1 MPKIQHYLLF
11 IIFLTTDYF
20 SQNYYFERNINV
32 PVTHSSPLEY
42 PWAGGINSSQIS
54 KIDLNNDGFDDLFI
68 FDRTGNKILTFVYNT
83 ATSKYE
89 YAPQYESKFPKLE
102 NWAILRDYNCDG
114 KKDIFT
120 YVFGGMGVWKNT
132 STATELSFEYVTAP
146 YVYTLRPSIP
156 TPIVSN
162 LFVSKV
168 DLPDVNDIDGDGDM
182 DVLTFSI
189 IGETLEYH
197 RNMSV
202 EYGYSCDSIIFE
214 LKNDCWGHFLE
225 TGTGTN
231 KCILFDTCTSYITA
245 PQIGVLDK
253 DNNLFIEDSEELRNS
268 RHSGSSVTSL
278 DLNGDGVKDVLLGD
292 VSFNNIVALYNDNTG
307 VNMNTSMIS
316 QDTLF
321 PVNTIP
327 AAPYTFP
334 AGFYED
340 IDNDGIKDLIVTPNV
355 DLQSDNSS
363 SVWYY
368 KNYGT
373 TIDPVFQLLKKDLFQ
388 ENMIEVGMQSFPILT
403 DYDGDGLVDLII
415 SNFGYFTPSS
425 SNSYQTKISVYKN
438 TGTVSSPSFL
448 RVTDD
453 FLNLSGLGFT
463 TGAFPAFADI
473 DNDGDLDMI
482 LGDYDGKLH
491 LFTNSSGNFTTL
503 TLSLTTP
510 QLKDDNNQ
518 IIDVGY
524 GAKPTLFDINND
536 GDFDLIVGEENG
548 NLNYYENVGG
558 ASMPIF
564 RQQSDT
570 WGNIDVSE
578 WWTTIGNSAPVLFKN
593 NQNETQLFVGSE
605 RGYIFHYDNIDGN
618 LMGTFNVVDT
628 MVSQL
633 DIGPNSCPAVGN
645 LNNDTLIDLII
656 GTKRGGVALYYGS
669 SDISISIKENTYFND
684 IKLFPNPANDF
695 ITIASTSLNYSLKN
709 SYYSIYDNMGRLI
722 IKKQLETDTI
732 SIQELYSGFYLLV
745 IENESQR
752 RNFTFIKK

>member
-1 MPKIQHYLLF
+1 MLKIQLYLLF
-11 IIFLTTDYF
+11 IIFLTTEIF

-32 PVTHSSPLEY
+32 PVTQGTLLEY
-42 PWAGGINSSQIS
+42 PWVGGINSSQVS
-54 KIDLNNDGFDDLFI
+54 KIDLNNDGIEDLFI
-68 FDRTGNKILTFVYNT
+68 FDRTGNKILTFLYNT
-83 ATSKYE
+83 TTSKYE

-132 STATELSFEYVTAP
+132 STATEISFVYVTSP
-146 YVYTLRPSIP
+146 YVYTLRPSLP
-156 TPIVSN
+156 NPIVSN
-162 LFVSKV
+162 LFVSKI

-202 EYGYSCDSIIFE
+202 EYGYGCDSIIFE

-245 PQIGVLDK
+245 PQIGVTDK
-253 DNNLFIEDSEELRNS
+253 DGFLFLSESANS
-268 RHSGSSVTSL
+268 RHSGSTVTSL
-278 DLNGDGVKDVLLGD
+278 DLNGDGVKDILLGD
-292 VSFNNIVALYNDNTG
+292 VSFNNIVALYNDNKG

-321 PVNTIP
+321 PLNTIP

-334 AGFYED
+334 ASFYED
-340 IDNDGIKDLIVTPNV
+340 IDNDGIKDLIVAPNI
-355 DLQSDNSS
+355 DLQSDNAE

-373 TIDPVFQLLKKDLFQ
+373 TINPVFQLIKKNIFQ
-388 ENMIEVGMQSFPILT
+388 ENMIEVGMQSYPILT

-415 SNFGYFTPSS
+415 SNFGYYTPSS
-425 SNSYQTKISVYKN
+425 SNSYQTKISLYKN
-438 TGTVSSPSFL
+438 TGTASSPSFL
-448 RVTDD
+448 RVTDN

-463 TGAFPAFADI
+463 TGAYPTFADI

-482 LGDYDGKLH
+482 LGDYDGKVH
-491 LFTNSSGNFTTL
+491 LFTNSSGNFSTL
-503 TLSLTTP
+503 TLSLTSP

-518 IIDVGY
+518 VIDVGY
-524 GAKPTLFDINND
+524 GAKPILYDINGD
-536 GDFDLIVGEENG
+536 GDYDLIIGEENG

-558 ASMPIF
+558 VSNPMF
-564 RQQSDT
+564 RLQSNT
-570 WGNIDVSE
+570 WGGIDVSE

-605 RGYIFHYDNIDGN
+605 RGYIFHYNNIDGN
-618 LMGTFNVVDT
+618 IMGAFNVVDT
-628 MVSQL
+628 MVSLL

-669 SDISISIKENTYFND
+669 SDISISINENTIND
-684 IKLFPNPANDF
+684 GIKLYPNPANDF
-695 ITIASTSLNYSLKN
+695 ITIASTLLNYDSKN
-709 SYYSIYDNMGRLI
+709 TLYTIYDNMGRLI
-722 IKKQLETDTI
+722 VKNQLTAETI
-732 SIQELYSGFYLLV
+732 PIQELHTGFYLLV
-745 IENESQR
+745 IENEFQR
-752 RNFTFIKK
+752 WNLSFIKK

>member
-1 MPKIQHYLLF
+1 M
-11 IIFLTTDYF
+11 TTDLF
-20 SQNYYFERNINV
+20 SQNYYFERTINV
-32 PVTHSSPLEY
+32 PVSQGTVLEY

-54 KIDLNNDGFDDLFI
+54 KIDLNNDGVEDLFI
-68 FDRTGNKILTFVYNT
+68 FDRTGNKILTFVFNI
-83 ATSKYE
+83 ATSKFE
-89 YAPQYESKFPKLE
+89 YAPQFESKFPKLE

-120 YVFGGMGVWKNT
+120 YVFGGMGVWENT
-132 STATELSFEYVTAP
+132 STSTEISFVYVTSP

-202 EYGYSCDSIIFE
+202 EYGYGCDSIIYE

-245 PQIGVLDK
+245 PQIGVPDK
-253 DNNLFIEDSEELRNS
+253 DGFLFLSESANS

-292 VSFNNIVALYNDNTG
+292 VSFNNIVALYNDNKG

-321 PVNTIP
+321 PINTIP

-334 AGFYED
+334 ASFYED
-340 IDNDGIKDLIVTPNV
+340 IDNDGIKDLLVTPNI
-355 DLQSDNSS
+355 DLQSDNAE
-363 SVWYY
+363 SVWFY

-373 TIDPVFQLLKKDLFQ
+373 SIDPVFQLIKKDVFQ
-388 ENMIEVGMQSFPILT
+388 ENMIEVGMQSYPILL
-403 DYDGDGLVDLII
+403 DYDGDGLMDLII
-415 SNFGYFTPSS
+415 SNFGYYTPSS
-425 SNSYQTKISVYKN
+425 SSSYQTKISLYKN
-438 TGTVSSPSFL
+438 TGTASSPSFL
-448 RVTDD
+448 RITDD
-453 FLNLSGLGFT
+453 FLNLSALGFT
-463 TGAFPAFADI
+463 TGAYPSFADI

-491 LFTNSSGNFTTL
+491 LFINSSGNFTTL
-503 TLSLTTP
+503 SLSLSIP

-524 GAKPTLFDINND
+524 GAKPILFDINND
-536 GDFDLIVGEENG
+536 GDFDLIIGEENG

-558 ASMPIF
+558 ISSPIF
-564 RQQSDT
+564 RLQSDT
-570 WGNIDVSE
+570 WGGVDVSE

-618 LMGTFNVVDT
+618 IMGAFNVVDT

-645 LNNDTLIDLII
+645 LNNDTIIDLII

-669 SDISISIKENTYFND
+669 SDISISINETILNND

-695 ITIASTSLNYSLKN
+695 ITITSPILNYDSKN
-709 SYYSIYDNMGRLI
+709 IYYTIYDNMGRLI
-722 IKKQLETDTI
+722 VKNPLDKGTI
-732 SIQELYSGFYLLV
+732 PIYDFDSGFYLIV
-745 IENESQR
+745 IENDSQR
-752 RNFTFIKK
+752 WNLTFIKK